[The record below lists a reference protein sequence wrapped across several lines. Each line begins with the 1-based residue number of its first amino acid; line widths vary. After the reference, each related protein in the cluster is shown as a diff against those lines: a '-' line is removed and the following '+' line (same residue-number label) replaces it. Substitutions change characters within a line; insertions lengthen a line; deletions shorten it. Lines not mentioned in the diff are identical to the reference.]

1 MPFPIAPALLVGIG
15 ARILVDAFSS
25 DPSSPLRS
33 ALLQGAWQGIALS
46 HAVRSSPDLALPAVL
61 ALGVGAKVVFDI
73 TAASTAEPIDT
84 EGTGVLEGALASS
97 GTGRAVAT
105 LIGLALGFVGA
116 DMLAAIMEDAD
127 GEKDKDKDKKKEREK
142 EKEKERD
149 RRRSG
154 REKERHKEDRHRE
167 ERRER
172 HRDTGDERGAA
183 PVRKERQRRVSGPIP
198 PMPRPP
204 APYPNLP
211 YADSTP
217 TPSTTSQSHI
227 FSNNGYEDITT
238 VDTNSTLISS
248 SRTPQ
253 EREIAALRARASL
266 ADSER
271 RRFKEEKKWALAA
284 GDTARASQMAWQV
297 KRYKALMRSF
307 TREADAKVVALNTA
321 PTSKPPPPVAALPT
335 RSSSPESFTKPMP
348 VPRPAPIKTA
358 AENVWI
364 TNGDSRRSVISVD
377 IAKAQQP
384 IRVNVV

>member
-46 HAVRSSPDLALPAVL
+46 HAIRASPDLALPAVL
-61 ALGVGAKVVFDI
+61 ALGVGAKVIFDI
-73 TAASTAEPIDT
+73 TAASEPVDT
-84 EGTGVLEGALASS
+84 DSAGALDSALSAS

-116 DMLAAIMEDAD
+116 DMLAAMVEEAD
-127 GEKDKDKDKKKEREK
+127 DEKDKDKDKKKEREK

-149 RRRSG
+149 RRRA
-154 REKERHKEDRHRE
+154 RDKDRHKDDRHRE
-167 ERRER
+167 R
-172 HRDTGDERGAA
+172 HRTGDERALA
-183 PVRKERQRRVSGPIP
+183 RKDRRERRVSGTGIP
-198 PMPRPP
+198 PMPLLAPP
-204 APYPNLP
+204 APYPAIVRPP

-227 FSNNGYEDITT
+227 FSNNAYEDITT

-271 RRFKEEKKWALAA
+271 RRFKEEKKWAQAA
-284 GDTARASQMAWQV
+284 NDTARAAQMAWQV

-307 TREADAKVVALNTA
+307 TREADAKIVALNTQ
-321 PTSKPPPPVAALPT
+321 PPSKAPPPIAALPT
-335 RSSSPESFTKPMP
+335 RSSSPESFTKPMPMP

-364 TNGDSRRSVISVD
+364 TNGDARRSVISVD
-377 IAKAQQP
+377 IAKTQQP
-384 IRVNVV
+384 IRLNVA

>member
-183 PVRKERQRRVSGPIP
+183 PVRKERQRRA
-198 PMPRPP
+198 RND
-204 APYPNLP
+204 NL
-211 YADSTP
+211 
-217 TPSTTSQSHI
+217 
-227 FSNNGYEDITT
+227 
-238 VDTNSTLISS
+238 VD
-248 SRTPQ
+248 
-253 EREIAALRARASL
+253 
-266 ADSER
+266 
-271 RRFKEEKKWALAA
+271 
-284 GDTARASQMAWQV
+284 
-297 KRYKALMRSF
+297 
-307 TREADAKVVALNTA
+307 
-321 PTSKPPPPVAALPT
+321 
-335 RSSSPESFTKPMP
+335 
-348 VPRPAPIKTA
+348 
-358 AENVWI
+358 
-364 TNGDSRRSVISVD
+364 
-377 IAKAQQP
+377 
-384 IRVNVV
+384 